1 LLHKMMSNGKAIMKI
16 FNGIVITVVGCLLF
30 LPSVYADVSPGQV
43 KEVEHLLEFVK
54 TSDCV
59 INRNATEY
67 TGPEGVAHIQR
78 KYEYYREDIETT
90 EDFIRLSATK
100 STMSGK
106 YYTVKCPGKVMINT
120 QRWLLT
126 ELEFFRVEEK
136 KRQLNKNK
144 RK

>member
-1 LLHKMMSNGKAIMKI
+1 MKI
-16 FNGIVITVVGCLLF
+16 FNGIVSTVAGCLLF
-30 LPSVYADVSPGQV
+30 FPCVYADVSGAQV

-59 INRNATEY
+59 INRNGMEY
-67 TGPEGVAHIQR
+67 TGPEGVSHIQR
-78 KYEYYREDIETT
+78 KYEHFREDIETT

-106 YYTVKCPGKVMINT
+106 YYTVKCPGKVVIKT
-120 QRWLLT
+120 QNWLLA
-126 ELEFFRVEEK
+126 ELEVFRVEEK
-136 KRQLNKNK
+136 KRQMNTNK